1 MSKRQAQG
9 FWLVLA
15 IWLSIQVILAGQPPG
30 SSSGLWVEPQAADAA
45 VELRLKGNVTGGQ
58 PLEVRLQRSADLKQ
72 WGSFGSKVRL
82 PAGHGADG
90 IKLGEDDD
98 NAGFFRLLTRETAFT
113 ATTGAD
119 VLGYSSAFED
129 EIEALG
135 SFSIENFA
143 ARHSPAPAY
152 LPGITW
158 NPTNSLYW
166 DAFQRD
172 VVKKNSWGWA
182 IHFEALRFTPEEL
195 AVFQTNGFVVSERL
209 GSHSFAETYYQLF
222 VRDLPVFIT
231 TDSILHAWHRSF
243 DAVLQQVE
251 SQGLKPNLES
261 LLRAMLGQ
269 VEVATSTYGSGVLQP
284 SLQDADFL
292 LRVPLSIAFGP
303 GNLRLMGIKDPLNQQ
318 DRASSAVSLI
328 TAQQPK
334 LYSFFDGKQDSEIVD
349 FSLFTPRGHYTKN
362 GESQAYFQEMIWLGT
377 VDLRVAGNTNYAS
390 LRQLGTAIV
399 LNDLLNRSGQRSL
412 WRKLNDFITRF
423 IGPPDSLNF
432 DQLDALLQSAG
443 ITNAAQI
450 TSLDQLE
457 VIRDRIEK
465 GTLGVQ
471 AIQGHGFLGSAG
483 EDQIQL
489 PRSFTFLG
497 QRFTAD
503 SWAFNQVVFD
513 RIEEP
518 GSEPPRLVRR
528 RLPYALDVAY
538 SVFANDQVVPDL
550 VANMRN
556 PSGIPFRDGFGY
568 QRNLVA
574 VRNVLDQ
581 RPASAWTDN
590 LYNHWLFAL
599 RTLSEPTTAPIYPEA
614 MRTHAWAM
622 KTLNTQL
629 ASWTQLRHDTTLYAK
644 QSVTPPILCE
654 YPYGYVEPRPAFFAA
669 LKSMAR
675 FAANNLDSLRDLVGP
690 PPYPLSLNMP
700 AAIDFFIRFGNT
712 CETLET
718 IAKKHLNQQ
727 PLAESEVNFLR
738 NTIEKVDTYYGERQY
753 NGWFP
758 ELFYWGKNGDGLPFP
773 GSGPFGT
780 GSGKGA
786 DHDSDLPDYL
796 VADVHT
802 DGPSEPDGDPGAVL
816 HEAVGKINLL
826 LIAVDNGPD
835 RMVFAGPV
843 MSHYEFTKPYGT
855 RLTDELWRQQIE
867 AGNLPEPPPWTRS
880 YWVRKP

>member
-1 MSKRQAQG
+1 MGARQAQVV
-9 FWLVLA
+9 WLVLA
-15 IWLSIQVILAGQPPG
+15 VWLSIPVLVAGEPPG
-30 SSSGLWVEPQAADAA
+30 NGSGLWVEPRAADAA
-45 VELRLKGNVTGGQ
+45 VELKLKGTVTGGQ
-58 PLEVRLQRSADLKQ
+58 PLEARLQRSTDLKR
-72 WGSFGSKVRL
+72 WESFGSKVRL
-82 PAGHGADG
+82 PAGLGADG
-90 IKLGEDDD
+90 IPLGKDD
-98 NAGFFRLLTRETAFT
+98 NTAGFFRLLTRETAFT

-129 EIEALG
+129 EIAALG
-135 SFSIENFA
+135 HFSIENFA
-143 ARHSPAPAY
+143 ARHSPAPTY
-152 LPGITW
+152 LPGISW

-172 VVKKNSWGWA
+172 VVKPSPRGGQLL
-182 IHFEALRFTPEEL
+182 FEALQFSPEEL
-195 AVFQTNGFVVSERL
+195 AVFQNNGFVVSERL
-209 GSHSFAETYYQLF
+209 GSRSFAETYYQLF
-222 VRDLPVFIT
+222 IRDLPVFIT

-251 SQGLKPNLES
+251 VQSLKPNLES

-269 VEVATSTYGSGVLQP
+269 VEVAASTYGSGVLEA
-284 SLQDADFL
+284 SLKDADFL
-292 LRVPLSIAFGP
+292 LRMPLYLAFGP
-303 GNLRLMGIKDPLNQQ
+303 ADLKLMGVKDPLGQQ
-318 DRASSAVSLI
+318 DRVNAAMSLV
-328 TAQQPK
+328 AAGQPA
-334 LYSFFDGKQDSEIVD
+334 LYSFFDGRQDSEIVD

-362 GESQAYFQEMIWLGT
+362 WGLQTYFQEMIWLGT

-390 LRQLGTAIV
+390 LRQLGTAVV
-399 LNDLLNRSGQRSL
+399 LNDLLNRSGQRPL
-412 WRKLNDFITRF
+412 WRKLNGFMTRF

-432 DQLDALLQSAG
+432 DQLEALLQSTG

-450 TSLDQLE
+450 TSLDPLE
-457 VIRDRIEK
+457 VVRDRIEK

-483 EDQIQL
+483 DDQIQL

-528 RLPYALDVAY
+528 RLPYSLDVAY

-599 RTLSEPTTAPIYPEA
+599 RTLSEPTTAPMYPEA

-629 ASWTQLRHDTTLYAK
+629 ASWTQLRHDTLLYVK
-644 QSVTPPILCE
+644 QSETPPILCE

-675 FAANNLDSLRDLVGP
+675 FAAENIGGLPDLVNSS
-690 PPYPLSLNMP
+690 YALVPLNVP
-700 AAIDFFIRFGNT
+700 ATAGFFNRFGDT
-712 CETLET
+712 CETLES
-718 IAKKHLNQQ
+718 IAQKHLNQQ
-727 PLAESEVNFLR
+727 PLAETEVKFLR
-738 NTIEKVDTYYGERQY
+738 NTIEKIDTYYGERQY

-758 ELFYWGKNGDGLPFP
+758 ELFYWGKNGDGQPFP
-773 GSGPFGT
+773 GRGGPSGFD
-780 GSGKGA
+780 KGA
-786 DHDSDLPDYL
+786 DHDSDFPDYL

-867 AGNLPEPPPWTRS
+867 AGTLPQPPPWTRS
-880 YWVRKP
+880 YLVRKP